1 MIYARADADKS
12 LMGLTNF
19 KGDYVTVEDAE
30 VAKRYLTEELMTL
43 NLIVSQYLDYAELQA
58 LRHKTMTMEDWAARL
73 DTFIEN
79 NEAQVL
85 EGAGKKSHAQA
96 LKKLVPSMKNTVHK
110 RWRGWR
116 AISIG
121 RWCSWRRRRKM
132 ADNRNISGEAID
144 PELRGYLDREFFK
157 SSIISMKNPKIL
169 VVFAGGN
176 AVGKSTLSA
185 KIAKELRG
193 LRFNNDDIRRAIVRK
208 FPELARTQR
217 VNQLLWQYS
226 MDMYDRLESMTSNGL
241 IIRDAIITGSYEKI
255 LPRFE
260 VRRV

>member
-1 MIYARADADKS
+1 MSDFDREVVRLAKEVKS
-12 LMGLTNF
+12 GENNIVDEAISL
-19 KGDYVTVEDAE
+19 
-30 VAKRYLTEELMTL
+30 ELRE
-43 NLIVSQYLDYAELQA
+43 YLD
-58 LRHKTMTMEDWAARL
+58 K
-73 DTFIEN
+73 
-79 NEAQVL
+79 
-85 EGAGKKSHAQA
+85 
-96 LKKLVPSMKNTVHK
+96 
-110 RWRGWR
+110 
-116 AISIG
+116 
-121 RWCSWRRRRKM
+121 
-132 ADNRNISGEAID
+132 
-144 PELRGYLDREFFK
+144 EFFEK
-157 SSIISMKNPKIL
+157 LDNINEKNPKIL

-255 LPRFE
+255 LPQFE
-260 VRRV
+260 VRGYGLFVIGYDLSDEKLKQLIIDRGDTDIVTVQNMLNQLEFHKQNRQRFFGEYSADIMLDDESVFEHDEVVHTLQEIIKADNEL

>member
-1 MIYARADADKS
+1 
-12 LMGLTNF
+12 
-19 KGDYVTVEDAE
+19 
-30 VAKRYLTEELMTL
+30 
-43 NLIVSQYLDYAELQA
+43 
-58 LRHKTMTMEDWAARL
+58 
-73 DTFIEN
+73 
-79 NEAQVL
+79 
-85 EGAGKKSHAQA
+85 
-96 LKKLVPSMKNTVHK
+96 
-110 RWRGWR
+110 
-116 AISIG
+116 
-121 RWCSWRRRRKM
+121 M

-144 PELRGYLDREFFK
+144 PELRGYLDREFFQK
-157 SSIISMKNPKIL
+157 LDNINATNPKVL

-255 LPRFE
+255 LPQFE
-260 VRRV
+260 VRGYGLFVIGYDLSDEKLKQLIIDRGDTDIVTVQNMLNQLEFHKQNRQRFFGEYSADIMLDDGSVFEHDEVVHTLQEIIKADNEL

>member
-1 MIYARADADKS
+1 
-12 LMGLTNF
+12 
-19 KGDYVTVEDAE
+19 
-30 VAKRYLTEELMTL
+30 
-43 NLIVSQYLDYAELQA
+43 
-58 LRHKTMTMEDWAARL
+58 
-73 DTFIEN
+73 
-79 NEAQVL
+79 
-85 EGAGKKSHAQA
+85 
-96 LKKLVPSMKNTVHK
+96 
-110 RWRGWR
+110 
-116 AISIG
+116 
-121 RWCSWRRRRKM
+121 M

-144 PELRGYLDREFFK
+144 PELRGYLDREFFQK
-157 SSIISMKNPKIL
+157 LDNINATNPKVL

-255 LPRFE
+255 LPQFE
-260 VRRV
+260 VRGYGLFVIGYDLSDEKLKQLIIDRGDTDIVTVQNMLNQLEFHKQNRQRFFGEYSADIMLDDESVFEHDEVVHTLQEIIKADNEL

>member
-1 MIYARADADKS
+1 
-12 LMGLTNF
+12 
-19 KGDYVTVEDAE
+19 
-30 VAKRYLTEELMTL
+30 
-43 NLIVSQYLDYAELQA
+43 
-58 LRHKTMTMEDWAARL
+58 
-73 DTFIEN
+73 
-79 NEAQVL
+79 
-85 EGAGKKSHAQA
+85 
-96 LKKLVPSMKNTVHK
+96 
-110 RWRGWR
+110 
-116 AISIG
+116 
-121 RWCSWRRRRKM
+121 M

-144 PELRGYLDREFFK
+144 PELRGYLDREFFQK
-157 SSIISMKNPKIL
+157 LDNINATNPKVL

-255 LPRFE
+255 LPQFE
-260 VRRV
+260 VRGYGLFVIGYDLSDEKLKQLIIDRGDTDIVTVQNMLNQLEFHKQNRQRFFGEYSADIMLDDESVFEHDRVIDALRETINAAD

>member
-1 MIYARADADKS
+1 
-12 LMGLTNF
+12 
-19 KGDYVTVEDAE
+19 
-30 VAKRYLTEELMTL
+30 
-43 NLIVSQYLDYAELQA
+43 
-58 LRHKTMTMEDWAARL
+58 
-73 DTFIEN
+73 
-79 NEAQVL
+79 
-85 EGAGKKSHAQA
+85 
-96 LKKLVPSMKNTVHK
+96 
-110 RWRGWR
+110 
-116 AISIG
+116 
-121 RWCSWRRRRKM
+121 M

-144 PELRGYLDREFFK
+144 PELRGYLDREFFQK
-157 SSIISMKNPKIL
+157 LDNINATNPKVL

-226 MDMYDRLESMTSNGL
+226 MDLYDRLESMTSNGL

-255 LPRFE
+255 LPQFE
-260 VRRV
+260 VRGYGLFVIGYDLSDEKLKQLIIDRGDTDIVTVQNMLNQLEFHKQNRQRFFGEYSADIMLDDESVFEHDEVVHTLQEIIKADNEL